1 MLLYH
6 EKNNTKREVLQFLF
20 FQNFYDRIICG
31 FKISSYLFAGGI
43 LAWFVLIP
51 AIVVFGG
58 ESVLFPCDISI
69 NELYTAGGA
78 GDMSQDL
85 KTGYILGATP
95 KKQQIDGKR
104 SVKEIAD
111 LLKKSSGTKLSLCIR
126 VFHYI

>member
-1 MLLYH
+1 
-6 EKNNTKREVLQFLF
+6 
-20 FQNFYDRIICG
+20 
-31 FKISSYLFAGGI
+31 
-43 LAWFVLIP
+43 
-51 AIVVFGG
+51 
-58 ESVLFPCDISI
+58 
-69 NELYTAGGA
+69 
-78 GDMSQDL
+78 MSQDL